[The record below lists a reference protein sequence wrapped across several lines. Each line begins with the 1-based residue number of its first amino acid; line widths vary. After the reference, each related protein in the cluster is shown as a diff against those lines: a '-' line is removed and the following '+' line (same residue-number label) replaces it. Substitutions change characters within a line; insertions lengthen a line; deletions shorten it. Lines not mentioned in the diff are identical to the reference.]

1 MVKDRKKF
9 IIISLVIVIALLSL
23 VLIYLFL
30 VQPTINGLVIQGQVD
45 GYNYAVQQ
53 IISLAVTCNP
63 IPLTMANN
71 QTINLRA
78 MECPPLK

>member
-23 VLIYLFL
+23 VLVYLFL
-30 VQPTINGLVIQGQVD
+30 IQPTINGLVVQGQVD

-53 IISLAVTCNP
+53 IASLAVTCKQ
-63 IPLTMANN
+63 IPMNLGNN

-78 MECPPLK
+78 MECPPLN